1 VLSSDAD
8 RTLVLFS
15 SNDELRDFRARL
27 AAYGGPVPA
36 GQAGAP
42 YANFVGSIASVGTVE
57 PRDRIGLRL
66 REEGYTEPEDFDAVG
81 ELVADL
87 ELWDLGRRE
96 LRQRKLGDIEAYVV
110 ARGGEWLDEYIGP
123 SITMA
128 RIRASGD
135 VFRSLLSL
143 EDVAAIDLP
152 PSPEFATAESMR
164 LELGDLPVRGPLADD
179 APLIGIIDSGVNDHP
194 LIEDILV
201 GAIGVPERL
210 GTADEWGHGTRVGGV
225 AVFGD
230 LRAQLA
236 GGALARGARLCA
248 AKVVNERGDFDDRRL
263 VPSQMREAV
272 TSLHARFGWPWP
284 PRPVRAYSEKLRA
297 PSSRRLPLF
306 LP

>member
-1 VLSSDAD
+1 MA
-8 RTLVLFS
+8 VLFP
-15 SNDELRDFRARL
+15 L
-27 AAYGGPVPA
+27 AK
-36 GQAGAP
+36 AGAP
-42 YANFVGSIASVGTVE
+42 YANFVASIASVGTVD
-57 PRDRIGLRL
+57 PRDRIGVRL
-66 REEGYTEPEDFDAVG
+66 REEGYTGPEDFDAVG

-87 ELWDLGRRE
+87 ELWDLGRRD
-96 LRQRKLGDIEAYVV
+96 LRQSKLGDIEAYVV

-128 RIRASGD
+128 RIRASGE

-143 EDVAAIDLP
+143 EDVASIDLP
-152 PSPEFATAESMR
+152 PSPDVATTEAMR
-164 LELGDLPVRGPLADD
+164 LELGELPERGPVGED
-179 APLIGIIDSGVNDHP
+179 APLIGVIDSGVNDHP

-236 GGALARGARLCA
+236 GGALARAARLCS
-248 AKVVNERGDFDDRRL
+248 AKVVNERGNFDERRL

-272 TSLHARFGWPWP
+272 IALHARFGC
-284 PRPVRAYSEKLRA
+284 
-297 PSSRRLPLF
+297 RLFVIALADRKAR
-306 LP
+306 L